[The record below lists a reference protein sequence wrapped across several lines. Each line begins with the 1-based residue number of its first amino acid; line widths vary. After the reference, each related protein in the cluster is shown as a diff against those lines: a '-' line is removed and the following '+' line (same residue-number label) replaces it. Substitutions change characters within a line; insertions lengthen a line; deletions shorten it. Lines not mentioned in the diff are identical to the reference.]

1 MKLELKN
8 IHHYP
13 RMSEET
19 ACYEAAL
26 WIDGVK
32 IGTVSNRGTG
42 GGDDFCGD
50 QRAYAEANRRA
61 ACLPPEVYGDR
72 EYPQTV
78 ESLCAKVLDD
88 WIASKD
94 FDKAL
99 KRAVLFKLGPAIME
113 TAYKGR
119 KPVDA
124 ALIEHV
130 KAKHPTVTILN
141 TLPRAEALAMYRG
154 QA

>member
-19 ACYEAAL
+19 NCYEASL

-42 GGDDFCGD
+42 GGDDFHGD

-61 ACLPPEVYGDR
+61 ACLPPIVYGEH

-78 ESLCAKVLDD
+78 ESICGEVLES
-88 WIASKD
+88 WIAERAL
-94 FDKAL
+94 DKEL
-99 KRAVLFKLGPAIME
+99 KRAVLFKLGVGIMSI
-113 TAYKGR
+113 AYKGK
-119 KPVDA
+119 KPADA

-130 KAKHPTVTILN
+130 KAKHPNVPILN
-141 TLPRAEALAMYRG
+141 TLPRPEALAMYRG